1 MKKLFFF
8 LIALLFADFCTAQN
22 FSKTIS
28 VCSGSYTYSGAV
40 KPDKSIQVTIT
51 DISDATKKI
60 QYSYSGSDIS
70 DFATVFQNQFLK
82 ISGITCSS
90 SDNNIILAEGNKLWY
105 QLVSTYP
112 APEAGKLQVS
122 GQLTMYVDGFDSL
135 NQKKQYFSKNCPV
148 QEVHIEINN
157 GYLET
162 IYAIVLI
169 NNVPRTYINIY
180 GIGFTSFEN
189 YAKTD
194 RINLVELHTK
204 PFRKKGPTDFSKP
217 LYSYIKLNELLKYYP
232 HVEVDRRDYSP
243 KDTAF
248 TLNGGQ
254 NIVLY
259 KQETTKLFEAHIF
272 SDFVGLQDNQPN
284 GLIQTEVAKRI
295 NINSIQWKTPRFF
308 YWLFKSFGVA
318 QYISPV
324 VTFSKIEDHNKRLML
339 GDLDSIRF
347 NPGSNDTSSL
357 KKACHRYTTPL
368 DLFQHQSFSAGA
380 DWNVLYLSNHS
391 LKYNLYIGF
400 GAYLGITPVTDSLTS
415 ISQNTSS
422 KTGAINEYS
431 VNTLQLK
438 PEGRIVFLPEERFN
452 FSIAYQLLFIKP
464 FSPNIQLLT
473 FDKNDPAKFKTSGN
487 NWLNSY
493 ELLLTF
499 NTSQISKLFGR
510 LRFNSELHNY
520 NNNFAQIQVG
530 YSTYILGH

>member
-8 LIALLFADFCTAQN
+8 LITLLFADCCIAQN

-40 KPDKSIQVTIT
+40 QPDKSIQVTIT
-51 DISDATKKI
+51 DISDATKKV
-60 QYSYSGSDIS
+60 QYSYSGTDIS

-90 SDNNIILAEGNKLWY
+90 SDNNVILAEGNKLWY

-112 APEAGKLQVS
+112 APKAGALQVANK
-122 GQLTMYVDGFDSL
+122 LTIYTGIKDSNGKPFTL
-135 NQKKQYFSKNCPV
+135 KDCTV
-148 QEVHIEINN
+148 QEVHVEMNS
-157 GYLET
+157 GYIET
-162 IYAIVLI
+162 IYTIVSVHG
-169 NNVPRTYINIY
+169 VPRTYINIF

-189 YAKTD
+189 FAKLSQV
-194 RINLVELHTK
+194 NLYELHKKPFPKKEDTDSTK
-204 PFRKKGPTDFSKP
+204 PT
-217 LYSYIKLNELLKYYP
+217 YTYIKLSELLKYNP
-232 HVEVDRRDYSP
+232 ELEVDRRDYSP

-254 NIVLY
+254 NIILY

-272 SDFVGLQDNQPN
+272 SDFIGLQENQPN

-295 NINSIQWKTPRFF
+295 NVNSIQWKSPRVF
-308 YWLFKSFGVA
+308 YWLFKSFGIT
-318 QYISPV
+318 QYIAPV
-324 VTFSKIEDHNKRLML
+324 VTFSKIEAHNKRLML

-357 KKACHRYTTPL
+357 NKACHRYVTPL

-380 DWNVLYLSNHS
+380 DWNVLYFSNHS
-391 LKYNLYIGF
+391 LKYNVYIGF
-400 GAYLGITPVTDSLTS
+400 GTYLGITPVTDSLTS
-415 ISQNTSS
+415 VSQNTVS
-422 KTGAINEYS
+422 KTGAVNEYS

-438 PEGRIVFLPEERFN
+438 PECRLVFLPEERFN

-473 FDKNDPAKFKTSGN
+473 FDKDDPTKFKTTGN

-499 NTSQISKLFGR
+499 NTSAISKLFGR

-530 YSTYILGH
+530 YSTYILGHQ